1 MNTPLRILGICGSLR
16 KNSLNRSVL
25 AAAQELAP
33 EGAGIET
40 FDLHEIPIFHPDEE
54 ATPPR
59 IVVEFKARI
68 RAADAILFVSPEY
81 NYSIPGVLKNAI
93 DWGSRPYGHSAW
105 QGKPAGIMGA
115 SPGNFGT
122 LRMQI
127 HLRQIFVF
135 LNMHPLNTPEVLIT
149 GAAQKFD
156 KAGRLAD
163 QPTRDL
169 IRKYLEALALW
180 TRRLEHGKGA

>member
-16 KNSLNRSVL
+16 TNSFNRSAL
-25 AAAQELAP
+25 RAAQELAP
-33 EGAGIET
+33 EGTEVET
-40 FDLHEIPIFHPDEE
+40 FDLREIPIFQPDEE
-54 ATPPR
+54 ATPPP

-93 DWGSRPYGHSAW
+93 DWATRPFGQSAW

-122 LRMQI
+122 VRMQLQ
-127 HLRQIFVF
+127 LRPIFVF
-135 LNMHPLNTPEVLIT
+135 LNMYPLNQPEVLIT

-156 KAGRLAD
+156 AVGRLTD
-163 QPTRDL
+163 QPTRDV
-169 IRKYLEALALW
+169 IRKYVEALALW
-180 TRRLEHGKGA
+180 TRRLEYGRGA